1 MGSGSLGK
9 IYQDHEMIIKQGDDG
24 DCMYV
29 VQEGLVEIFKE
40 TDFGDVSL
48 GLLGKGEFFGEIAI
62 FDRKGRSATV
72 RAVGS
77 ARLLTIDKK
86 NFLRRIH
93 EDPSLAFHLAQ
104 ILSSR
109 IREMSNELSFLRLQS
124 NGNTDYPGQ

>member
-9 IYQDHEMIIKQGDDG
+9 TYQDHEVIIKQGDDG

-48 GLLGKGEFFGEIAI
+48 GLRGKGEFFGEIAI
-62 FDRKGRSATV
+62 FDRKERSATV
-72 RAVGS
+72 RAVGNP
-77 ARLLTIDKK
+77 RLLTIDRK

-93 EDPSLAFHLAQ
+93 EDPSLAFHLAE

-124 NGNTDYPGQ
+124 NGSADYPGR